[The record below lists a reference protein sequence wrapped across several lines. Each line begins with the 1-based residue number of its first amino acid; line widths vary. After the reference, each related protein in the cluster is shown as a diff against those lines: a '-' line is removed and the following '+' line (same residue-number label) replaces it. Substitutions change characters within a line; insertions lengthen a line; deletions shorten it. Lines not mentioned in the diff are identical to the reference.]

1 MAFSK
6 LPPPNDCSRFRS
18 LAKPPWL
25 ALKTQGPEV
34 VSKNNDD
41 NDDNDNDNINVKDS
55 KMLEDD
61 DVDEVG
67 HTAM

>member
-1 MAFSK
+1 MK
-6 LPPPNDCSRFRS
+6 E
-18 LAKPPWL
+18 
-25 ALKTQGPEV
+25 TQGPEV